1 MEIFEEI
8 IFSHLEY
15 IKRDKVYPTER
26 ASLIIVPSEQ
36 PSLIIMNLFKG
47 QGNDISTEHWSNRE
61 NNVVKTTKMS

>member
-26 ASLIIVPSEQ
+26 ASLIIVSSEQ
-36 PSLIIMNLFKG
+36 PSLIIMNIFKG
-47 QGNDISTEHWSNRE
+47 QGNDISTEQFGEIERTMW
-61 NNVVKTTKMS
+61 

>member
-36 PSLIIMNLFKG
+36 PSLIITNIFKG
-47 QGNDISTEHWSNRE
+47 QGNDISTEQCGEIERTMW
-61 NNVVKTTKMS
+61 

>member
-36 PSLIIMNLFKG
+36 PSLIIMNIFKG
-47 QGNDISTEHWSNRE
+47 QGNDISTE
-61 NNVVKTTKMS
+61 